1 MRITKILWKI
11 LYIVPE
17 SKVTSFFCLNQLSK
31 TQRLFV
37 YYHGCRRKKANLY
50 IQEAGTKNAFVIQKI
65 GKIQLLKFVFF
76 RSTYSVDLQLQFGIA
91 EFKIHPTHTAP
102 DLTGTLASDT
112 HHLIMRTWK
121 KRSKTQ
127 IWNLKILIR
136 EERARGSR
144 WFYLLEVQP
153 SDEAARN
160 QLSVLQYVDEV
171 SAKCLLTGALN
182 VWAETWKNLQV
193 VHPSLK
199 LIRGWSEVATVS
211 IW

>member
-1 MRITKILWKI
+1 MSFVARRGMNVSITVRMWCSLLSPYKYPHVQYIWVIIQLNQQMKRQKSSYAEKNELI
-11 LYIVPE
+11 VRFYCSLVQKRAATNENNKDIVKNTLYSVPE

-121 KRSKTQ
+121 KRSKTHIQ
-127 IWNLKILIR
+127 I
-136 EERARGSR
+136 
-144 WFYLLEVQP
+144 
-153 SDEAARN
+153 
-160 QLSVLQYVDEV
+160 
-171 SAKCLLTGALN
+171 
-182 VWAETWKNLQV
+182 
-193 VHPSLK
+193 
-199 LIRGWSEVATVS
+199 
-211 IW
+211 